1 MTRPLGVNP
10 QFMRSPLLSAAR
22 LLALAGLPL
31 SPAFAQ
37 APESA
42 PAPAATAPAA
52 EPAPDASVYSPNA
65 VLDERLFA
73 DDSTHAVLQLL
84 RSIESP
90 TAQQYRAAALA
101 LRIARRWRNTD
112 AEVLRQEIE
121 AWDAAQDTDR
131 ALAATRELIRLDPLD
146 TVALLRVAN
155 ARITNLQDADQRLAA
170 YEGLISAKSIDPSV
184 RSRLALDAALLARET
199 GDERGFLDRLLL
211 ASTLDITN
219 KEAAALTVTT
229 YLDKSKDPK
238 ERFDLL
244 TTLLLAD
251 PHDPEVHRNIAYEL
265 RRQMAFKASA
275 RFLDMART
283 LNANEGKPPTSA
295 QQLEYYQS
303 LWDSLGPEKS
313 LEDLQRALDL
323 DLIREKMRRDS
334 LEKSGRSAGPEQ
346 DIRLPPAL
354 ERVRLMIHVARMDD
368 AGAFASVRSLEESQK
383 DALQRLATDP
393 PKAPEGEELPVHMRA
408 ESIRRTLMLDWVWV
422 RLFSGQRLDD
432 VEKDLEAV
440 AAPVEEG
447 ALTLSPDAL
456 ARYRGWYM
464 VIKGDVAQGRAILEP
479 LAPTDGTA
487 RWALG
492 VAAQREGDTE
502 KAAAQF
508 EALAREQAA
517 SALGSAA
524 RQRWERIKGVP
535 MPLTGAAKV
544 LEEESARFAPWLE
557 GVVKDPRKFVTLAVT
572 GTTSR
577 LRAFDR
583 ADLTITVGNNTRQPL
598 GVGIGRSINPRM
610 LLAAQMIIAGRDES
624 TRIRPEVLNLAR
636 RLRLMPGESMTATL
650 WGGRGDLTTIVDTLP
665 TSQFNLR
672 WHATQGF
679 IFSEGGFRAGPNSVR
694 AESNIIVG
702 VPIGNTDDS
711 NNPQH
716 RRGDRRP
723 AAGPQIRAEDL
734 ASTVMTA
741 PEPLSLRALAL
752 ACYRVGPSRRH
763 NDADPVTESDARTL
777 TAALTEKLAKASA
790 VEAAVILRRL
800 RASDALDDALR
811 DACADAVKRINHP
824 GLWLYT
830 LTTLVKSDTDPLI
843 AAAESALSAD
853 ADFSAFI
860 AILKSEFNQSRSSA
874 PKDLEEGVKVVP
886 IGPGGT
892 DQGPTR

>member
-1 MTRPLGVNP
+1 MTRPLATPRPSMN
-10 QFMRSPLLSAAR
+10 SPLLFAAR
-22 LLALAGLPL
+22 LLALVGLPL
-31 SPAFAQ
+31 APAFAQ
-37 APESA
+37 APEPAAPPA
-42 PAPAATAPAA
+42 PAPAAPALT
-52 EPAPDASVYSPNA
+52 DYSPNA

-73 DDSTHAVLQLL
+73 DYSTHTVLQLL

-90 TAQQYRAAALA
+90 SAQQYRAAALA
-101 LRIARRWRNTD
+101 LRIARRWRPTD

-121 AWDAAQDTDR
+121 AWDAALDNDR
-131 ALAATRELIRLDPLD
+131 ALAATRELIRLDPQD

-170 YEGLISAKSIDPSV
+170 YEGLISSRSIDPSV

-265 RRQMAFKASA
+265 RRQMAFKSSA

-303 LWDSLGPEKS
+303 LWDSRGPEKS
-313 LEDLQRALDL
+313 LEELQRALDL

-368 AGAFASVRSLEESQK
+368 SGAFASVRSLEESHK

-408 ESIRRTLMLDWVWV
+408 ESISRTLLLDWVWV
-422 RLFSGQRLDD
+422 RLFSGLRLDD
-432 VEKDLEAV
+432 VEKDIDAL

-447 ALTLSPDAL
+447 ALALSPAAL
-456 ARYRGWYM
+456 ARCRGWYM
-464 VIKGDVAQGRAILEP
+464 VIKGDLAQGRAILEP
-479 LAPTDGTA
+479 LAAKDDSA

-492 VAAQREGDTE
+492 VAAQREGDAD

-508 EALAREQAA
+508 EIIAREQAA

-524 RQRWERIKGVP
+524 RQRWERLKGVP
-535 MPLTGAAKV
+535 MPPNAAAKM
-544 LEEESARFAPWLE
+544 LEEESAKFAPWLE
-557 GVVKDPRKFVTLAVT
+557 GVVKDPRKFVSITVS
-572 GTTSR
+572 GTADR
-577 LRAFDR
+577 LRVFDR
-583 ADLTITVGNNTRQPL
+583 SDLTISVSNNTRQPL
-598 GVGIGRSINPRM
+598 GVGIGRSINPRI
-610 LLAAQMIIAGRDES
+610 LLAAQTVIAGRDES
-624 TRIRPEVLNLAR
+624 SRVRPEVLNLAR
-636 RLRLMPGESMTATL
+636 RLRLMPGESMSATL
-650 WGGRGDLTTIVDTLP
+650 WGGRGDLATIIDALP
-665 TSQFNLR
+665 TSHFNLR

-679 IFSEGGFRAGPNSVR
+679 IFAEGGFRAGPNSVR
-694 AESNIIVG
+694 AESGIIVG
-702 VPIGNTDDS
+702 VPLGVADDPAAS
-711 NNPQH
+711 D
-716 RRGDRRP
+716 RKRGDARP
-723 AAGPQIRAEDL
+723 AAAPQIRAEDL
-734 ASTVMTA
+734 ASEVMNA

-763 NDADPVTESDARTL
+763 NDIEPVTESDARTL
-777 TAALTEKLAKASA
+777 SAALTEKLTRASA
-790 VEAAVILRRL
+790 VEAAVIIRRL
-800 RASDALDDALR
+800 RVSEALEDALH

-824 GLWLYT
+824 GLWLYA
-830 LTTLVKSDTDPLI
+830 LTTMVKSDADPLI
-843 AAAESALSAD
+843 AAAESALSSD
-853 ADFSAFI
+853 PDFSAFI
-860 AILKSEFNQSRSSA
+860 AILKSEFNQSRSAA
-874 PKDLEEGVKVVP
+874 PKDLEEGVKIVP
-886 IGPGGT
+886 IGPGGA
-892 DQGPTR
+892 DQGPAR